1 MLRGAELVRKP
12 SWIRKTTVLSVLL
25 LSTLLAAGIAFPQS
39 PPASLAGDN
48 AVLPGAS
55 AAGVTGSAGCRECHE
70 RFYQLWS
77 TSFHGLAMQAFTP
90 KLAKEKLTEPTGD
103 LAAGKLRYR
112 ADIGGDTARVVE
124 QGPKGERTYR
134 IDFAMGGKNVFYF
147 LTPLEKGRL
156 QVLPVA
162 YDVRKKEWFLTTDS
176 HLRPFSDNAAP
187 LPWTDPLYT
196 FNTSCHGCHVSQ
208 VSINY
213 DLSTD
218 SYRTTWTE
226 PGINCESCHNPGAEH
241 VRVARE
247 TPKGEPLKDPKIIVT
262 RTFTVEQHN
271 STCGPCHAKM
281 SPVSPA
287 FTPGER
293 FFDHF
298 DLTTLEDPD
307 FSPDGRDLGENYT
320 YTRWRMSPCVT
331 SGKLSCLHC
340 HTSSGRYR
348 FRNPEDANKAC
359 LPCHEERVG
368 NAAAHSRHPAESEA
382 SRCVSCHMPMTEFAR
397 MRRSDHSMLPP
408 TPAATIA
415 YKSPNAC
422 NLCHADKNAAW
433 ADNLV
438 RAWRPRD
445 YQAPVLRQAGL
456 VDAARKREWKRLP
469 EMLAYLEEKDR
480 DEVVATSLIRLLR
493 ACPDDRKWPAFLQ
506 ALSDPSPLVR
516 GAAAV
521 ALTGHVTPQ
530 SIHPLLAATR
540 DDYRLVRVRAAAA
553 LAGVPPDR
561 LGAVDRQSLEKAR
574 EEAETSFRARPDDH
588 ASHYNLGNLYLAG
601 GDPKKAIGEYGIS
614 SRLRPDSVPPLVNAS
629 MAYYALGEKENAE
642 KSLRRAVK
650 IAPENVVARLNLGML
665 LGEMGKE
672 KEAEKEFRAA
682 AKADPKSAQAAY
694 NLCVVTSKD
703 RVDEALTWCRKATS
717 LRPEEPRYGY
727 TYAFILDRK
736 GDTAKAIPV
745 LRKIVDRNQPYAP
758 AYVMLGTIYEKQG
771 KADEAKK
778 VYRKATDNAQLPEP
792 DRAQFRNKLQSM
804 GK

>member
-1 MLRGAELVRKP
+1 VGGGN
-12 SWIRKTTVLSVLL
+12 VLAGFLL
-25 LSTLLAAGIAFPQS
+25 ATLLAAGNAFSQS
-39 PPASLAGDN
+39 PAGTPAGDN
-48 AVLPGAS
+48 GALPGTS
-55 AAGVTGSAGCRECHE
+55 PAGVTGSVGCRECHE

-90 KLAKEKLTEPTGD
+90 KLAKESLTEPAGD
-103 LAAGKLRYR
+103 LAAGNLRYR
-112 ADIGGDTARVVE
+112 ADIGGETAWVVE
-124 QGPKGERTYR
+124 RGPKGERKYR
-134 IDFAMGGKNVFYF
+134 MDYAVGGKNVFYF

-162 YDVRKKEWFLTTDS
+162 YDVRRKEWFPTTDS
-176 HLRPFSDNAAP
+176 HLRPFSDNAVS

-208 VSINY
+208 VSVNY
-213 DLSTD
+213 DLATD

-226 PGINCESCHNPGAEH
+226 PGINCETCHNPGAEH

-262 RTFTVEQHN
+262 KAFTVEQHN

-281 SPVSPA
+281 SPVSPV
-287 FTPGER
+287 FTPGDR
-293 FFDHF
+293 FFDHY
-298 DLTTLEDPD
+298 DLAALEDPD

-320 YTRWRMSPCVT
+320 YTRWMMSPCVK
-331 SGKLSCLHC
+331 SGKLGCLHC

-348 FRNPEDANKAC
+348 FRKPEDANKAC

-368 NAAAHSRHPAESEA
+368 NAAAHSRHPAGSEA

-408 TPAATIA
+408 APAATLA
-415 YKSPNAC
+415 YKSQNAC
-422 NLCHADKNAAW
+422 NLCHADKDAAW

-445 YQAPVLRQAGL
+445 YQAPVLRRAGL
-456 VDAARKREWKRLP
+456 VDAARKGEWKKLP

-480 DEVVATSLIRLLR
+480 DEVVAASLIRLLR
-493 ACPDDRKWPAFLQ
+493 GCPDDTKWPAFIK

-521 ALTGHVTPQ
+521 ALSGHVTPQ

-540 DDYRLVRVRAAAA
+540 DSYRLVRIRAAEA
-553 LAGVPPDR
+553 LAGVPPAR
-561 LGAVDRQSLEKAR
+561 LMEMDRQSLEKAR

-588 ASHYNLGNLYLAG
+588 ASHYNLGNFYLAG
-601 GDPKKAIGEYGIS
+601 GAPRMAIGEYEIS

-629 MAYYALGEKENAE
+629 MAYYALGEKEKAE
-642 KSLRRAVK
+642 MSLRRAVK
-650 IAPENVVARLNLGML
+650 LAPENVPARLNLGML

-703 RVDEALTWCRKATS
+703 RMDEALKWCRKAAE
-717 LRPEEPRYGY
+717 LRPEDPKYGY
-727 TYAFILDRK
+727 TYAFFLDKK
-736 GDTAKAIPV
+736 GDTAKAVPV
-745 LRKIVDRNQPYAP
+745 LRKIVDRNPPFPP
-758 AYVMLGTIYEKQG
+758 AYALLGSIYEKQG
-771 KADEAKK
+771 KQDEARK
-778 VYRKATDNAQLPEP
+778 VYRKAADNAEIPAA
-792 DRAQFRNKLQSM
+792 DRAQFRSRLQSM

>member
-1 MLRGAELVRKP
+1 MDGKSFPMRKAAIVAAP
-12 SWIRKTTVLSVLL
+12 LL
-25 LSTLLAAGIAFPQS
+25 LALLAAGIAFSQ
-39 PPASLAGDN
+39 PPAGPAAGDN
-48 AVLPGAS
+48 VVLPEAS
-55 AAGVTGSAGCRECHE
+55 AAGVTGSKGCRECHE

-90 KLAKEKLTEPTGD
+90 KLAKEKLTVPAGD
-103 LAAGKLRYR
+103 LEAGELRYR
-112 ADIGGDTARVVE
+112 ADIGGETAWVVE
-124 QGPKGERTYR
+124 AGPKGERKYR
-134 IDFAMGGKNVFYF
+134 IDYAMGGKNVFYF

-187 LPWTDPLYT
+187 LPWTDPMYT

-226 PGINCESCHNPGAEH
+226 PGINCETCHNPGGEH

-262 RTFTVEQHN
+262 KKFTVEQHN

-281 SPVSPA
+281 SPISPV

-293 FFDHF
+293 FFDHY
-298 DLTTLEDPD
+298 DLATLEDTD

-320 YTRWRMSPCVT
+320 YTRWLMSPCAK
-331 SGKLSCLHC
+331 SGKLSCMHC

-348 FRNPEDANKAC
+348 FRKPEDANKAC
-359 LPCHEERVG
+359 LPCHGERVE
-368 NAAAHSRHPAESEA
+368 NVSAHSRHPAESEA
-382 SRCVSCHMPMTEFAR
+382 SRCVSCHMPVTEFAR

-408 TPAATIA
+408 TPAATVA

-422 NLCHADKNAAW
+422 NLCHTDKDAAW

-456 VDAARKREWKRLP
+456 VNAARKRDWKQLP
-469 EMLAYLEEKDR
+469 EMLAWLEEKDH
-480 DEVVATSLIRLLR
+480 DEVVAASLIRLLR
-493 ACPDDRKWPAFLQ
+493 ACPDEKKWPAFIN

-521 ALTGHVTPQ
+521 ALNGYITPK
-530 SIHPLLAATR
+530 SLPALLAATR
-540 DDYRLVRVRAAAA
+540 DDYLLVRIRAAEA

-561 LGAVDRQSLEKAR
+561 LPKADRESLEKAR

-588 ASHYNLGNLYLAG
+588 ASHYNLGNFYLAG
-601 GDPKKAIGEYGIS
+601 GKPKKALDEFAFS
-614 SRLRPDSVPPLVNAS
+614 SRLRPDSIPPLVNAS
-629 MAYYALGEKENAE
+629 LAHNALGENDKAE
-642 KSLRRAVK
+642 KSLRRALK
-650 IAPENVVARLNLGML
+650 IDPANFAANLNLGML
-665 LGEMGKE
+665 LGETGKT
-672 KEAEKEFRAA
+672 KESEAAFRAA
-682 AKADPKSAQAAY
+682 AKADPASPVAAF
-694 NLCVVTSKD
+694 NLCVIASKD
-703 RVDEALTWCRKATS
+703 RMDEALKWCRKAS
-717 LRPEEPRYGY
+717 ELRPEDPRYGY
-727 TYAFILDRK
+727 TYAFFLDRK

-745 LRKIVDRNQPYAP
+745 LRKIVDRKQPYP
-758 AYVMLGTIYEKQG
+758 LAYVMLGTIYEKQG
-771 KADEAKK
+771 KTVEAKK
-778 VYRKATDNAQLPEP
+778 VYRKAADNAELSEQ
-792 DRAQFRNKLQSM
+792 DRAAFRNKLESM

>member
-1 MLRGAELVRKP
+1 MRRKP
-12 SWIRKTTVLSVLL
+12 SRIRKSTVFPTLL
-25 LSTLLAAGIAFPQS
+25 LSILLAAGTAFPQTPAGS
-39 PPASLAGDN
+39 PTGDN
-48 AVLPGAS
+48 AALTEAS
-55 AAGVTGSAGCRECHE
+55 SAGVTGSKGCRECHE

-77 TSFHGLAMQAFTP
+77 ASFHGLAMQAFTP
-90 KLAKEKLTEPTGD
+90 ILAKEKLTEPSGD
-103 LAAGKLRYR
+103 LAAGEMRYR
-112 ADIGGDTARVVE
+112 ADIGGDPGWVIE
-124 QGPKGERTYR
+124 HGPRGEGKYR
-134 IDFAMGGKNVFYF
+134 IDYAMGGKNVFYF

-162 YDVRKKEWFLTTDS
+162 YDVRKKEWFLTTSS
-176 HLRPFSDNAAP
+176 HLRPFSDNAPA

-208 VSINY
+208 VSVNY

-226 PGINCESCHNPGAEH
+226 PGINCETCHNPGGEH

-262 RTFTVEQHN
+262 KKFTVEQHN
-271 STCGPCHAKM
+271 SNCGPCHAKM
-281 SPVSPA
+281 SPVSQA

-320 YTRWRMSPCVT
+320 FTRWRMSPCVK
-331 SGKLSCLHC
+331 SGKLGCMHC

-348 FRNPEDANKAC
+348 FKKPEDADKAC
-359 LPCHEERVG
+359 LPCHEERVA
-368 NAAAHSRHPAESEA
+368 NAVAHSRHPAGSEA

-422 NLCHADKNAAW
+422 NLCHTDKDAAW
-433 ADNLV
+433 AEHQV

-445 YQAPVLRQAGL
+445 YQAPVLRAAGL

-469 EMLAYLEEKDR
+469 EMLAYLEEKER
-480 DEVVATSLIRLLR
+480 DEVVATSLIRLLGS
-493 ACPDDRKWPAFLQ
+493 CPDDRKWSAFDK

-516 GAAAV
+516 GASAA
-521 ALTGHVTPQ
+521 ALTGHITPE
-530 SIHPLLAATR
+530 SLHLLLAATR
-540 DDYRLVRVRAAAA
+540 DDYRLVRVRAAEA
-553 LAGVPPDR
+553 LAGVPPER
-561 LGAVDRQSLEKAR
+561 LGGVDRQSLERAR

-588 ASHYNLGNLYLAG
+588 ASHYNLGNFYLAG
-601 GDPKKAIGEYGIS
+601 GEPKKAIAEYGIS

-629 MAYYALGEKENAE
+629 MAYYALGENGKAE
-642 KSLRRAVK
+642 ESLRRAVK
-650 IAPENVVARLNLGML
+650 IAPGSVAARLNLGML
-665 LGEMGKE
+665 LGEMGKS

-682 AKADPKSAQAAY
+682 AKSDPKSAQAAY

-703 RVDEALTWCRKATS
+703 RMDEALKWCRKAAA

-727 TYAFILDRK
+727 TYAFFLDRK
-736 GDTAKAIPV
+736 GETAKAISV
-745 LRKIVDRNQPYAP
+745 LRKIVNRNPPFSP
-758 AYVMLGTIYEKQG
+758 AYVKLGSIYEEQG
-771 KADEAKK
+771 KAAEAKK
-778 VYRKATDNAQLPEP
+778 VYRKAADNAELSEA
-792 DRAQFRNKLQSM
+792 DRAQFRDKLRSM

>member
-1 MLRGAELVRKP
+1 MRRKP
-12 SWIRKTTVLSVLL
+12 SRICKPTVLAALL
-25 LSTLLAAGIAFPQS
+25 LSTHLAAGIAFPQAS
-39 PPASLAGDN
+39 PGSPVGDN
-48 AVLPGAS
+48 AELPETS
-55 AAGVTGSAGCRECHE
+55 ATGVTGSKGCRECHE
-70 RFYQLWS
+70 RFYKLWS
-77 TSFHGLAMQAFTP
+77 ASFHGLAMQAYTP
-90 KLAKEKLTEPTGD
+90 KLAKEKLTEPSGD
-103 LAAGKLRYR
+103 LAAGELRYR
-112 ADIGGDTARVVE
+112 ADIGGDAGWVIE
-124 QGPKGERTYR
+124 HGPRGEGKYR
-134 IDFAMGGKNVFYF
+134 IDYAMGGKNVFYF

-162 YDVRKKEWFLTTDS
+162 YDVRKKEWFLTTAS
-176 HLRPFSDNAAP
+176 HLRPFSDNAPA

-208 VSINY
+208 VSVNY

-226 PGINCESCHNPGAEH
+226 PGINCETCHNPGEEH
-241 VRVARE
+241 VRAARE

-262 RTFTVEQHN
+262 KTFTVEQHN
-271 STCGPCHAKM
+271 SSCGPCHAKM

-320 YTRWRMSPCVT
+320 FTRWRMSPCVK
-331 SGKLSCLHC
+331 SGKLSCMHC

-348 FRNPEDANKAC
+348 FKKPEDADKAC
-359 LPCHEERVG
+359 LPCHEERVA
-368 NAAAHSRHPAESEA
+368 NAVAHSRHPAGSEA

-422 NLCHADKNAAW
+422 NLCHTDKDAAW
-433 ADNLV
+433 AEHQV

-445 YQAPVLRQAGL
+445 YQAPVLRAAGL

-469 EMLAYLEEKDR
+469 EMLAYLEEKER
-480 DEVVATSLIRLLR
+480 DEVVATSLIRLLGS
-493 ACPDDRKWPAFLQ
+493 CPDDRKWSAFNK

-516 GAAAV
+516 GASAV
-521 ALTGHVTPQ
+521 ALTGHITPE
-530 SIHPLLAATR
+530 SLHLLIAATR
-540 DDYRLVRVRAAAA
+540 DDYRLVRIRAAEA
-553 LAGVPPDR
+553 LAGVAPER
-561 LGAVDRQSLEKAR
+561 LGEADRQSLEKAR

-588 ASHYNLGNLYLAG
+588 ASHYNLGNFYLAG
-601 GDPKKAIGEYGIS
+601 GEPKKAIAEYGIS

-629 MAYYALGEKENAE
+629 MAYYALGEKEKAE
-642 KSLRRAVK
+642 ESLRRAVE
-650 IAPENVVARLNLGML
+650 IAPGSVVARLNLGML
-665 LGEMGKE
+665 LGEMGKS

-682 AKADPKSAQAAY
+682 AKVDPKSAQAAY

-703 RVDEALTWCRKATS
+703 RMNEALKWCRKAAE
-717 LRPEEPRYGY
+717 LHPEEPRYGY
-727 TYAFILDRK
+727 TYAFFLDRK
-736 GDTAKAIPV
+736 GETAKAIPV
-745 LRKIVDRNQPYAP
+745 LRKIVDRNQPFP
-758 AYVMLGTIYEKQG
+758 SAYVMLGTIYEKQG
-771 KADEAKK
+771 KAGEAKK
-778 VYRKATDNAQLPEP
+778 VYRKAADNAELSEA
-792 DRAQFRNKLQSM
+792 DRAQFRDKLRSM

>member
-1 MLRGAELVRKP
+1 MGRRP
-12 SWIRKTTVLSVLL
+12 SRIWKTTVLSALL

-39 PPASLAGDN
+39 PPGSPVGDN
-48 AVLPGAS
+48 TVLIEAS
-55 AAGVTGSAGCRECHE
+55 AAGVTGSKGCRECHE

-90 KLAKEKLTEPTGD
+90 ILAKEKLTEPAGD
-103 LAAGKLRYR
+103 LAAGELRYR
-112 ADIGGDTARVVE
+112 ADIGGETARVVE
-124 QGPKGERTYR
+124 QGPKGERKYR
-134 IDFAMGGKNVFYF
+134 IDYAMGGKNVFYF

-162 YDVRKKEWFLTTDS
+162 YDVRKKEWFLTTAS

-241 VRVARE
+241 VRAARE

-271 STCGPCHAKM
+271 SSCGPCHAKM

-293 FFDHF
+293 FFDHY
-298 DLTTLEDPD
+298 DLAALEDPD

-320 YTRWRMSPCVT
+320 FTRWRMSPCVK
-331 SGKLSCLHC
+331 SGKLSCMHC

-348 FRNPEDANKAC
+348 FRKPEDANKAC
-359 LPCHEERVG
+359 LPCHEERVK
-368 NAAAHSRHPAESEA
+368 NVAAHSRHPAESEA

-408 TPAATIA
+408 TPAATLA

-469 EMLAYLEEKDR
+469 EMLSYLEEKGR

-493 ACPDDRKWPAFLQ
+493 ACPDDRKWPAFIK

-521 ALTGHVTPQ
+521 ALTGYVTPQ

-561 LGAVDRQSLEKAR
+561 LGGMDRQSLENAQ
-574 EEAETSFRARPDDH
+574 EEAEASFRARPDDH
-588 ASHYNLGNLYLAG
+588 ASHFNLGNLYLAEG
-601 GDPKKAIGEYGIS
+601 NPKKAIDEYGIS

-650 IAPENVVARLNLGML
+650 IAPENAAARLNLGML

-703 RVDEALTWCRKATS
+703 RTDEALKWCRKATS
-717 LRPEEPRYGY
+717 LRPEDPRYGY
-727 TYAFILDRK
+727 TYAFLLDRK
-736 GDTAKAIPV
+736 GDTAKAVPV
-745 LRKIVDRNQPYAP
+745 LRKIVDRNQPYSP

-771 KADEAKK
+771 NAGEAKK
-778 VYRKATDNAQLPEP
+778 VYKKAADNAQLPDP
-792 DRAQFRNKLQSM
+792 DRAQFRNRLQAM

>member
-1 MLRGAELVRKP
+1 MDGKAPLTRNTA
-12 SWIRKTTVLSVLL
+12 VLAALL
-25 LSTLLAAGIAFPQS
+25 LPALLVAGIAFSQ
-39 PPASLAGDN
+39 PPAGSAAGDN
-48 AVLPGAS
+48 VAIPGAP
-55 AAGVTGSAGCRECHE
+55 ATGVTGSAGCRECHE
-70 RFYQLWS
+70 KFYQLWS

-90 KLAKEKLTEPTGD
+90 KLAKDRLTDPAGD
-103 LAAGKLRYR
+103 LAAGDLRYR
-112 ADIGGDTARVVE
+112 ADIGGETAWVAE
-124 QGPKGERTYR
+124 QGPKGERKYR
-134 IDFAMGGKNVFYF
+134 IDYAVGGKNVFYF
-147 LTPLEKGRL
+147 LTPLERGRL

-162 YDVRKKEWFLTTDS
+162 YDVRRKEWFLTTDS

-208 VSINY
+208 VSTNY

-226 PGINCESCHNPGAEH
+226 PGINCETCHNPGAEH

-262 RTFTVEQHN
+262 KTFTVEQHN

-281 SPVSPA
+281 SPVSPV

-293 FFDHF
+293 FFDHY
-298 DLTTLEDPD
+298 DLAALEDPD

-320 YTRWRMSPCVT
+320 FTRWMMSPCVK
-331 SGKLSCLHC
+331 SGKMSCMHC

-348 FRNPEDANKAC
+348 FRKPEDADKAC
-359 LPCHEERVG
+359 LPCHEERVA
-368 NAAAHSRHPAESEA
+368 NAAAHSRHPAGSEA
-382 SRCVSCHMPMTEFAR
+382 SRCISCHMPMTEFAR

-408 TPAATIA
+408 APAATIA
-415 YKSPNAC
+415 WKSPNAC
-422 NLCHADKNAAW
+422 NLCHADRDAAW

-438 RAWRPRD
+438 RAWRTRD
-445 YQAPVLRQAGL
+445 YQAPVLRSAGL
-456 VDAARKREWKRLP
+456 VDDARKREWKKLP
-469 EMLAYLEEKDR
+469 EMLAYIEGKDR
-480 DEVVATSLIRLLR
+480 DEVVAASLVRLLR
-493 ACPDDRKWPAFLQ
+493 ACPDDRKWPAFVK

-516 GAAAV
+516 GAAAA
-521 ALTGHVTPQ
+521 ALTGYVTPQ

-540 DDYRLVRVRAAAA
+540 DSYRLVRIRAAEA
-553 LAGVPPDR
+553 LAGVQPAR
-561 LGAVDRQSLEKAR
+561 LGGVDRQSLEKAR
-574 EEAETSFRARPDDH
+574 EEAETSFRARPDDY

-601 GDPKKAIGEYGIS
+601 GTPRKAIEEYEIS

-629 MAYYALGEKENAE
+629 LAYNALGENDKAE
-642 KSLRRAVK
+642 QSLRRAVK
-650 IAPENVVARLNLGML
+650 IAPENAAARLNLGML
-665 LGEMGKE
+665 LGEKGKT

-682 AKADPKSAQAAY
+682 AKADPKSPQAAY
-694 NLCVVTSKD
+694 NLCVITSKD
-703 RVDEALTWCRKATS
+703 RMDEALRWCRKAAD

-727 TYAFILDRK
+727 TYAFFLDRK

-745 LRKIVDRNQPYAP
+745 LRKIVDRNQPFSP

-778 VYRKATDNAQLPEP
+778 IYRRAADNAELPEP
-792 DRAQFRNKLQSM
+792 DRAQFRNRLRTM

>member
-1 MLRGAELVRKP
+1 MDGKVPL
-12 SWIRKTTVLSVLL
+12 IRKTAVVIGPLL
-25 LSTLLAAGIAFPQS
+25 LALLAAGVAFSQ
-39 PPASLAGDN
+39 PPAGAPAGDN
-48 AVLPGAS
+48 GALPEAS
-55 AAGVTGSAGCRECHE
+55 PAGVTGSIGCRECHE
-70 RFYQLWS
+70 KFYQLWS

-90 KLAKEKLTEPTGD
+90 KLAKEKLTEPAGD
-103 LAAGKLRYR
+103 LAGGDLRYR
-112 ADIGGDTARVVE
+112 ADIGGETAWVVE
-124 QGPKGERTYR
+124 QGPKGDRNYK
-134 IDFAMGGKNVFYF
+134 IDYAVGGKNVFYF

-162 YDVRKKEWFLTTDS
+162 YDVRRKEWFLTTDS

-218 SYRTTWTE
+218 TYRTTWTE
-226 PGINCESCHNPGAEH
+226 PGINCETCHNPGAEH

-262 RTFTVEQHN
+262 KAFTVEQHN

-281 SPVSPA
+281 SPVSPV

-293 FFDHF
+293 FFDHY
-298 DLTTLEDPD
+298 DLAALEDPD
-307 FSPDGRDLGENYT
+307 FYPDGRDLGENYT
-320 YTRWRMSPCVT
+320 YTRWMMSPCVK
-331 SGKLSCLHC
+331 SGKLGCMHC

-348 FRNPEDANKAC
+348 FRKPEDANKAC

-368 NAAAHSRHPAESEA
+368 NAAAHSRHPAGNEA
-382 SRCVSCHMPMTEFAR
+382 SRCVSCHMPVTEFAR

-408 TPAATIA
+408 SPAATLA

-422 NLCHADKNAAW
+422 NLCHADRDAAW

-445 YQAPVLRQAGL
+445 YQAPVLRRAAL
-456 VDAARKREWKRLP
+456 VDAARKGDWKKLP
-469 EMLAYLEEKDR
+469 EMLSYLEEKDR
-480 DEVVATSLIRLLR
+480 DEVVAAS
-493 ACPDDRKWPAFLQ
+493 
-506 ALSDPSPLVR
+506 LVR

-540 DDYRLVRVRAAAA
+540 DSYRLVRIRAAEA
-553 LAGVPPDR
+553 LAGLPPAR
-561 LGAVDRQSLEKAR
+561 LMEMDRQSLSKAR

-601 GDPKKAIGEYGIS
+601 GNPKKAIEEYETS
-614 SRLRPDSVPPLVNAS
+614 SRLRPDSLPPLVNAS
-629 MAYYALGEKENAE
+629 MAYYSLGEKEKAE
-642 KSLRRAVK
+642 DSLRRAVK
-650 IAPENVVARLNLGML
+650 IAPENVPARLNLGML
-665 LGEMGKE
+665 LGEMGKT

-703 RVDEALTWCRKATS
+703 RLDEALKWCRKAAD

-727 TYAFILDRK
+727 TYAFFLDKK
-736 GDTAKAIPV
+736 GDTAKAVPV
-745 LRKIVDRNQPYAP
+745 LRKIVDRSQPFSP

-771 KADEAKK
+771 KAAEARK
-778 VYRKATDNAQLPEP
+778 VYKKAADNPELPEP
-792 DRAQFRNKLQSM
+792 DRAQFRNRLQTM

>member
-1 MLRGAELVRKP
+1 MDGKVPLTWKAALP
-12 SWIRKTTVLSVLL
+12 FASVLL
-25 LSTLLAAGIAFPQS
+25 ALLVSGVAFSQ
-39 PPASLAGDN
+39 PPGGTPAGDN
-48 AVLPGAS
+48 VALPGI
-55 AAGVTGSAGCRECHE
+55 GVTGSVGCRECHE
-70 RFYQLWS
+70 KFYQLWS
-77 TSFHGLAMQAFTP
+77 SSFHGLAMQAFTP
-90 KLAKEKLTEPTGD
+90 RLSKGKLTEPLGD
-103 LAAGKLRYR
+103 LAAGALRYR
-112 ADIGGDTARVVE
+112 ADLGGETAWVVE
-124 QGPKGERTYR
+124 QGPKGERRYR
-134 IDFAMGGKNVFYF
+134 IDYAVGGKNVFYF

-162 YDVRKKEWFLTTDS
+162 YDVRRKEWFLTTDS

-226 PGINCESCHNPGAEH
+226 PGINCETCHNPGAEH

-247 TPKGEPLKDPKIIVT
+247 TPKGDPLKDPKIIVT
-262 RTFTVEQHN
+262 KAFTVEQHN
-271 STCGPCHAKM
+271 SNCGPCHAKM
-281 SPVSPA
+281 SPVSPV

-293 FFDHF
+293 FFDHY
-298 DLTTLEDPD
+298 DLAALEDPD

-320 YTRWRMSPCVT
+320 YTRWMMSPCVK
-331 SGKLSCLHC
+331 SGKLSCMHC

-348 FRNPEDANKAC
+348 FRKPEDANKAC

-368 NAAAHSRHPAESEA
+368 NTASHSRHPAGSEA

-422 NLCHADKNAAW
+422 NLCHADRTTAW

-438 RAWRPRD
+438 RAGRPRD
-445 YQAPVLRQAGL
+445 YQAPVLRTAGL

-469 EMLAYLEEKDR
+469 EMLSYLEEKDR
-480 DEVVATSLIRLLR
+480 DEVIATSLIRLLWN
-493 ACPDDRKWPAFLQ
+493 CPDEKIWPAFIT

-516 GAAAV
+516 GASAA

-530 SIHPLLAATR
+530 SLHPLLAATR
-540 DDYRLVRVRAAAA
+540 DDYRLVRIRAAEA

-561 LGAVDRQSLEKAR
+561 LGGMDRQSLSRAR
-574 EEAETSFRARPDDH
+574 EEAEASFRARPDDY
-588 ASHYNLGNLYLAG
+588 ASHYNLGNFYLAG
-601 GDPKKAIGEYGIS
+601 GNPKKAIEEFAIS
-614 SRLRPDSVPPLVNAS
+614 SKLRPDSVLPLVNAS

-650 IAPENVVARLNLGML
+650 LAPENVAARLNLGML
-665 LGEMGKE
+665 LGEMGKT
-672 KEAEKEFRAA
+672 KEAEKEYRVA

-703 RVDEALTWCRKATS
+703 RLDEAIKWCRKAAD

-727 TYAFILDRK
+727 TYAFFLDKK
-736 GDTAKAIPV
+736 GDTDKAIPV
-745 LRKIVDRNQPYAP
+745 LRKIVDRNQPFSP
-758 AYVMLGTIYEKQG
+758 AYAMLGTIYEKQG
-771 KADEAKK
+771 KTAEA
-778 VYRKATDNAQLPEP
+778 RKIYEKAADNAELPEP
-792 DRAQFRNKLQSM
+792 DRAQFRSKLQTI

>member
-1 MLRGAELVRKP
+1 MDGKVPLTWKAALP
-12 SWIRKTTVLSVLL
+12 FASVLL
-25 LSTLLAAGIAFPQS
+25 ALLVAGVAFSQ
-39 PPASLAGDN
+39 PPGGTPAGDN
-48 AVLPGAS
+48 VALPGV
-55 AAGVTGSAGCRECHE
+55 GVTGSVGCRECHE
-70 RFYQLWS
+70 KFYQLWS
-77 TSFHGLAMQAFTP
+77 SSFHGLAMQAFTP
-90 KLAKEKLTEPTGD
+90 RLSKEKLTEPLGD
-103 LAAGKLRYR
+103 LAAGALRYR
-112 ADIGGDTARVVE
+112 ADLGGETAWVVE
-124 QGPKGERTYR
+124 QGPKGERRYR
-134 IDFAMGGKNVFYF
+134 IDYAVGGKNVFYF

-162 YDVRKKEWFLTTDS
+162 YDVRRKEWFLTTDS

-208 VSINY
+208 VSTNY

-226 PGINCESCHNPGAEH
+226 PGINCETCHNPGAEH

-262 RTFTVEQHN
+262 KTFTVEQHN

-281 SPVSPA
+281 SPVSPV

-293 FFDHF
+293 FFDHY
-298 DLTTLEDPD
+298 DLAALEDPD

-320 YTRWRMSPCVT
+320 FTRWMMSPCVK
-331 SGKLSCLHC
+331 SGKMSCMHC

-348 FRNPEDANKAC
+348 FRKPEDADKAC
-359 LPCHEERVG
+359 LPCHEERVA
-368 NAAAHSRHPAESEA
+368 NAAAHSRHPAGSEA
-382 SRCVSCHMPMTEFAR
+382 SRCISCHMPMTEFAR

-408 TPAATIA
+408 APAATIA
-415 YKSPNAC
+415 WKSPNAC
-422 NLCHADKNAAW
+422 NLCHADRDAAW

-438 RAWRPRD
+438 RAWRTRD
-445 YQAPVLRQAGL
+445 YQAPVLRSAGL
-456 VDAARKREWKRLP
+456 VDDARKREWKKLP
-469 EMLAYLEEKDR
+469 EMLAYIEGKDR
-480 DEVVATSLIRLLR
+480 DEVVAASLVRLLR
-493 ACPDDRKWPAFLQ
+493 ACPDDRKWPAFVK

-516 GAAAV
+516 GAAAA
-521 ALTGHVTPQ
+521 ALTGYVTPQ

-540 DDYRLVRVRAAAA
+540 DSYRLVRIRAAEA
-553 LAGVPPDR
+553 LAGVQPAR
-561 LGAVDRQSLEKAR
+561 LGGVDRQSLEKAR
-574 EEAETSFRARPDDH
+574 EEAETSFRARPDDY

-601 GDPKKAIGEYGIS
+601 GTPRKAIEEYEIS

-629 MAYYALGEKENAE
+629 LAYNALGENDKAE
-642 KSLRRAVK
+642 QSLRRAVK
-650 IAPENVVARLNLGML
+650 IAPENAAARLNLGML
-665 LGEMGKE
+665 LGEKGKT

-682 AKADPKSAQAAY
+682 AKADPKSPQAAY
-694 NLCVVTSKD
+694 NLCVITSKD
-703 RVDEALTWCRKATS
+703 RIDEALRWCRKAAD

-727 TYAFILDRK
+727 TYAFFLDRK

-745 LRKIVDRNQPYAP
+745 LRKIVDRNQPFSP

-778 VYRKATDNAQLPEP
+778 IYRRAADNAELPEP
-792 DRAQFRNKLQSM
+792 DRAQFRNRLRTM

>member
-1 MLRGAELVRKP
+1 MGRKP
-12 SWIRKTTVLSVLL
+12 SWILRTTVLAVLIL
-25 LSTLLAAGIAFPQS
+25 PTLLVAGIAFPQS
-39 PPASLAGDN
+39 PPGSTVGDN
-48 AVLPGAS
+48 GALPEAS
-55 AAGVTGSAGCRECHE
+55 AAGVTGSKGCRECHE

-90 KLAKEKLTEPTGD
+90 ALAKEKLTEPAGY
-103 LAAGKLRYR
+103 LAAGGLRYR
-112 ADIGGDTARVVE
+112 ADIGGETAWVIE
-124 QGPKGERTYR
+124 QGPKGERKYR
-134 IDFAMGGKNVFYF
+134 IDYAVGGKNVFYF

-162 YDVRKKEWFLTTDS
+162 YDVRKKEWFLTTAS
-176 HLRPFSDNAAP
+176 HLRPFSDNAPA

-208 VSINY
+208 VSVNY

-226 PGINCESCHNPGAEH
+226 PGINCETCHNPGGEH

-247 TPKGEPLKDPKIIVT
+247 TPKGEPLKDPKLIVT
-262 RTFTVEQHN
+262 KKFTVEQHN
-271 STCGPCHAKM
+271 SNCGPCHAKM
-281 SPVSPA
+281 SPVSAA

-293 FFDHF
+293 YFDHY

-320 YTRWRMSPCVT
+320 YTRWRMSPCVK
-331 SGKLSCLHC
+331 SGKLSCMHC

-348 FRNPEDANKAC
+348 FKKPEDADKAC

-368 NAAAHSRHPAESEA
+368 NAAAHSRHPAGSEA

-422 NLCHADKNAAW
+422 NLCHADKDAAW

-456 VDAARKREWKRLP
+456 VAAARKREWKRLP

-493 ACPDDRKWPAFLQ
+493 ACPEERKGPAFIE
-506 ALSDPSPLVR
+506 ALKDPSPLVR
-516 GAAAV
+516 GAAAA
-521 ALTGHVTPQ
+521 ALAGHVTPQ
-530 SIHPLLAATR
+530 SLHPLLAATR
-540 DDYRLVRVRAAAA
+540 DDYRLVRIRAAAT

-561 LGAVDRQSLEKAR
+561 LGEVDRQSLESAR
-574 EEAETSFRARPDDH
+574 KEAETSFRARPDDH
-588 ASHYNLGNLYLAG
+588 ASHYNLGNFYLDG
-601 GDPKKAIGEYGIS
+601 GEPRKAIDEYETS

-650 IAPENVVARLNLGML
+650 IAPENVPARLNLGML

-672 KEAEKEFRAA
+672 KAAEKEFRAA

-703 RVDEALTWCRKATS
+703 RVDEALTWCRKATN
-717 LRPEEPRYGY
+717 LRPEEPRYGT
-727 TYAFILDRK
+727 TYAFLLDRK
-736 GDTAKAIPV
+736 GDTTKAVPV
-745 LRKIVDRNQPYAP
+745 LRKIVDRNQPYPP

-771 KADEAKK
+771 KAGEAKK
-778 VYRKATDNAQLPEP
+778 VYRKAADNAELPEP

>member
-1 MLRGAELVRKP
+1 MRRKP
-12 SWIRKTTVLSVLL
+12 SRICKPTVLAALL
-25 LSTLLAAGIAFPQS
+25 LSTFLAAGIAFPQAS
-39 PPASLAGDN
+39 PGSPVGDN
-48 AVLPGAS
+48 AELPGTS
-55 AAGVTGSAGCRECHE
+55 ATGVTGSKGCRECHE
-70 RFYQLWS
+70 RFYKLWS
-77 TSFHGLAMQAFTP
+77 ASFHGLAMQAYTP
-90 KLAKEKLTEPTGD
+90 KLAKEKLTEPSGD
-103 LAAGKLRYR
+103 LAAGELRYR
-112 ADIGGDTARVVE
+112 ADIGGDAGWVIE
-124 QGPKGERTYR
+124 HGPRGEGKYR
-134 IDFAMGGKNVFYF
+134 IDYAMGGKNVFYF

-162 YDVRKKEWFLTTDS
+162 YDVRKKEWFLTTAS
-176 HLRPFSDNAAP
+176 HLRPFSDNAPA

-208 VSINY
+208 VSVNY

-226 PGINCESCHNPGAEH
+226 PGINCETCHNPGGEH
-241 VRVARE
+241 VRAARE

-262 RTFTVEQHN
+262 KTFTVEQHN
-271 STCGPCHAKM
+271 SSCGPCHAKM

-320 YTRWRMSPCVT
+320 FTRWRMSPCVK
-331 SGKLSCLHC
+331 SGKLSCMHC

-348 FRNPEDANKAC
+348 FKKPEDADKAC
-359 LPCHEERVG
+359 LPCHEERVA
-368 NAAAHSRHPAESEA
+368 NAAAHSRHPAGSEA

-422 NLCHADKNAAW
+422 NLCHTDKDAAW
-433 ADNLV
+433 AEHQV

-445 YQAPVLRQAGL
+445 YQAPVLRAAGL
-456 VDAARKREWKRLP
+456 IDAARKREWKRLP
-469 EMLAYLEEKDR
+469 EMLAYLEEKER
-480 DEVVATSLIRLLR
+480 DEVVATSLIRLLGS
-493 ACPDDRKWPAFLQ
+493 CPDDRKWSAFDK

-516 GAAAV
+516 GASAV
-521 ALTGHVTPQ
+521 ALTGHITPE
-530 SIHPLLAATR
+530 SLHLLIAATR
-540 DDYRLVRVRAAAA
+540 DDYRLVRIRAAEA
-553 LAGVPPDR
+553 LAGVAPER
-561 LGAVDRQSLEKAR
+561 LGEADRQSLEKAR

-588 ASHYNLGNLYLAG
+588 ASHYNLGNFYLAG
-601 GDPKKAIGEYGIS
+601 GEPKKAIAEYGIS

-629 MAYYALGEKENAE
+629 MAYYALGEKEKAE
-642 KSLRRAVK
+642 ESLRRAVE
-650 IAPENVVARLNLGML
+650 IAPGSVVARLNLGML
-665 LGEMGKE
+665 LGEMGKS

-682 AKADPKSAQAAY
+682 AKVDPKSAQAAY

-703 RVDEALTWCRKATS
+703 RMNEALKWCRKAAE

-727 TYAFILDRK
+727 TYAFFLDRK
-736 GDTAKAIPV
+736 GETAKAIPV
-745 LRKIVDRNQPYAP
+745 LRKIVDRNQPFP
-758 AYVMLGTIYEKQG
+758 SAYVMLGTIYEKQG
-771 KADEAKK
+771 KAGEAKK
-778 VYRKATDNAQLPEP
+778 VYRKAADNAELSEA
-792 DRAQFRNKLQSM
+792 DRAQFRDKLRSM

>member
-1 MLRGAELVRKP
+1 LGRKP
-12 SWIRKTTVLSVLL
+12 SRIRKTTVLVALL
-25 LSTLLAAGIAFPQS
+25 LSTLLAAGIAFSQS
-39 PPASLAGDN
+39 PPGPPAGDN
-48 AVLPGAS
+48 AALTEASGA
-55 AAGVTGSAGCRECHE
+55 GLTGSKGCRECHE

-77 TSFHGLAMQAFTP
+77 ASFHGLAMQAFTP
-90 KLAKEKLTEPTGD
+90 KLAKEKLAEPTGD
-103 LAAGKLRYR
+103 LASGDLRYR
-112 ADIGGDTARVVE
+112 ADIGGETAWVVE
-124 QGPKGERTYR
+124 RGPKGERKYR
-134 IDFAMGGKNVFYF
+134 IDYAMGGKNVFYF

-162 YDVRKKEWFLTTDS
+162 YDVRKKEWFPTTAS
-176 HLRPFSDNAAP
+176 HLRPFSDNAP
-187 LPWTDPLYT
+187 SLPWTDPLYT

-208 VSINY
+208 VSTNY

-226 PGINCESCHNPGAEH
+226 PGINCETCHNPGGEH
-241 VRVARE
+241 VRAARE
-247 TPKGEPLKDPKIIVT
+247 TPKGEPLKDLKIIVT
-262 RTFTVEQHN
+262 KKFTVEQHN
-271 STCGPCHAKM
+271 SNCGPCHAKM

-298 DLTTLEDPD
+298 DLTTLEDTD

-320 YTRWRMSPCVT
+320 YTRWRMSPCVK

-348 FRNPEDANKAC
+348 FKKPEDANKAC
-359 LPCHEERVG
+359 LPCHEERVA
-368 NAAAHSRHPAESEA
+368 NASAHSHHPAESEA
-382 SRCVSCHMPMTEFAR
+382 SRCISCHMPMTEFAR

-422 NLCHADKNAAW
+422 NLCHADKSAAW

-456 VDAARKREWKRLP
+456 VAAARKREWKNLP
-469 EMLAYLEEKDR
+469 EMLAYLEEKDH

-493 ACPDDRKWPAFLQ
+493 ACPDDRRLPAFVK

-516 GAAAV
+516 GAAAA
-521 ALTGHVTPQ
+521 ALAGDITPQ
-530 SIHPLLAATR
+530 SIHPLLGATR
-540 DDYRLVRVRAAAA
+540 DDYRLVRVRAAEA
-553 LAGVPPDR
+553 LAGVPSDR
-561 LGAVDRQSLEKAR
+561 LGGVDRQSLESAR
-574 EEAETSFRARPDDH
+574 KEAVTSFQARPDDH

-601 GDPKKAIGEYGIS
+601 GDPKKAIDEYGIS

-629 MAYYALGEKENAE
+629 MAYYALGEKEKAE
-642 KSLRRAVK
+642 ESLRRAVK
-650 IAPENVVARLNLGML
+650 IAPENVAARLNLGML

-703 RVDEALTWCRKATS
+703 RVDEALKWCRKATN

-727 TYAFILDRK
+727 TYAFVLDRK
-736 GDTAKAIPV
+736 GETAKAIPV
-745 LRKIVDRNQPYAP
+745 LRKIVDRNQPYSP

-771 KADEAKK
+771 KTGEAKK
-778 VYRKATDNAQLPEP
+778 VYRKAANNAELPEP
-792 DRAQFRNKLQSM
+792 DRAQFRDKLQSM

>member
-1 MLRGAELVRKP
+1 LGRKP
-12 SWIRKTTVLSVLL
+12 SRIRKTTVLAALL

-39 PPASLAGDN
+39 PAGSPAGDN
-48 AVLPGAS
+48 AAFSETS
-55 AAGVTGSAGCRECHE
+55 APGVTGSKGCRECHE

-90 KLAKEKLTEPTGD
+90 KLAKEKLTEPEGD
-103 LAAGKLRYR
+103 LAAGTLRYR
-112 ADIGGDTARVVE
+112 ADIVGETSWVVE
-124 QGPKGERTYR
+124 RGPKGERKYR
-134 IDFAMGGKNVFYF
+134 VDYAMGGKNVFYF

-196 FNTSCHGCHVSQ
+196 FNTACHGCHVSQ

-226 PGINCESCHNPGAEH
+226 PGINCETCHNPGAEH

-247 TPKGEPLKDPKIIVT
+247 TPKGEPLEDPKLIVT
-262 RTFTVEQHN
+262 KKFTVEQHN
-271 STCGPCHAKM
+271 SNCGPCHAKM

-293 FFDHF
+293 YFDHF
-298 DLTTLEDPD
+298 DLATLEDPD

-320 YTRWRMSPCVT
+320 FTRWRMSPCVK
-331 SGKLSCLHC
+331 SGKLGCMHC

-348 FRNPEDANKAC
+348 FKKPEDADKAC

-368 NAAAHSRHPAESEA
+368 NAAAHSRHPAESEG

-408 TPAATIA
+408 TPAATIV

-422 NLCHADKNAAW
+422 NLCHADKSAAW

-438 RAWRPRD
+438 RSWRPRD

-456 VDAARKREWKRLP
+456 VDAARKRDWKQLP
-469 EMLAYLEEKDR
+469 EILAYLEEKDR
-480 DEVVATSLIRLLR
+480 DEIVATSLIRLLR
-493 ACPDDRKWPAFLQ
+493 ACPDGRKGPAFIK
-506 ALSDPSPLVR
+506 ALSDSSPLVR
-516 GAAAV
+516 GAAAA
-521 ALTGHVTPQ
+521 ALAGSVTRQ
-530 SIHPLLAATR
+530 SLHPLLAATR
-540 DDYRLVRVRAAAA
+540 DDFRLVRVRAAAT

-561 LGAVDRQSLEKAR
+561 LGGVDRLSLEKALG
-574 EEAETSFRARPDDH
+574 EAETSFRARPDDH
-588 ASHYNLGNLYLAG
+588 ASHYNLGNFYLAG
-601 GDPKKAIGEYGIS
+601 GDPKKAVEEYETS

-629 MAYYALGEKENAE
+629 MAYYALGDKENSE

-650 IAPENVVARLNLGML
+650 IAPENAAARLNLGML

-682 AKADPKSAQAAY
+682 AKADPESAQAAY

-703 RVDEALTWCRKATS
+703 RIDEALKWCRKATN
-717 LRPEEPRYGY
+717 LRREEPRYGY
-727 TYAFILDRK
+727 TYAFLLDRK

-745 LRKIVDRNQPYAP
+745 LRKIVERNPPFPP
-758 AYVMLGTIYEKQG
+758 AYALLGTIYEKQG
-771 KADEAKK
+771 KAGEAKK
-778 VYRKATDNAQLPEP
+778 VYRKAADNAELPEP

>member
-1 MLRGAELVRKP
+1 MDGKVLLT
-12 SWIRKTTVLSVLL
+12 RKTAVLAALL
-25 LSTLLAAGIAFPQS
+25 LPALLAAGVAFSQS
-39 PPASLAGDN
+39 PPGSTAGDN
-48 AVLPGAS
+48 VSLPGAP

-70 RFYQLWS
+70 KFYQLWS

-90 KLAKEKLTEPTGD
+90 KLAKEKLAEPAGD
-103 LAAGKLRYR
+103 LAAGELRYR
-112 ADIGGDTARVVE
+112 ADIGGETAWVVE
-124 QGPKGERTYR
+124 QGPKGERKYP
-134 IDFAMGGKNVFYF
+134 IAYAMGGKNVFYF

-176 HLRPFSDNAAP
+176 HLRPFSDNAAA

-213 DLSTD
+213 DLATD

-226 PGINCESCHNPGAEH
+226 PGINCETCHNPGAEH

-247 TPKGEPLKDPKIIVT
+247 TPKGEPLKDPKLIVT
-262 RTFTVEQHN
+262 KKFTVEQHN
-271 STCGPCHAKM
+271 SNCGPCHAKM

-293 FFDHF
+293 FFDHY
-298 DLTTLEDPD
+298 DLATLEDPD
-307 FSPDGRDLGENYT
+307 FYPDGRDLGENYT
-320 YTRWRMSPCVT
+320 YTRWMMSPCVK
-331 SGKLSCLHC
+331 SGKLSCMHC

-348 FRNPEDANKAC
+348 FRKPEDADKAC

-368 NAAAHSRHPAESEA
+368 NAAAHSRHPAGSEA
-382 SRCVSCHMPMTEFAR
+382 SRCVSCHMPVTEFAR

-408 TPAATIA
+408 APAATVA
-415 YKSPNAC
+415 YKSQNAC
-422 NLCHADKNAAW
+422 NLCHADKDAAW

-456 VDAARKREWKRLP
+456 VDAARKRDWKQLP

-480 DEVVATSLIRLLR
+480 DEVIAASLIRLLR
-493 ACPDDRKWPAFLQ
+493 ACPDQKKWPAFIKALQ
-506 ALSDPSPLVR
+506 DPSPLVR

-540 DDYRLVRVRAAAA
+540 DSYRLVRIRAAEA
-553 LAGVPPDR
+553 LADVPPAR
-561 LGAVDRQSLEKAR
+561 LGGVDRQSLQKAR

-601 GDPKKAIGEYGIS
+601 GDPKKAIEEYETS

-642 KSLRRAVK
+642 KALRRAVK
-650 IAPENVVARLNLGML
+650 IAPENVAARLNLGML
-665 LGEMGKE
+665 LGEMGKT

-682 AKADPKSAQAAY
+682 AKADPSSAVAAY
-694 NLCVVTSKD
+694 NLCVITSKD
-703 RVDEALTWCRKATS
+703 RMDEALKWCRKAAD
-717 LRPEEPRYGY
+717 LRPEDPKYGY
-727 TYAFILDRK
+727 TYALFLDRK

-745 LRKIVDRNQPYAP
+745 LRKIVDRNQPYSP
-758 AYVMLGTIYEKQG
+758 AYAMLGTIYEKQG
-771 KADEAKK
+771 KIDEAKK
-778 VYRKATDNAQLPEP
+778 VYRKAASNAELPEP
-792 DRAQFRNKLQSM
+792 DRAQFRNRLQAM

>member
-1 MLRGAELVRKP
+1 MGRRP
-12 SWIRKTTVLSVLL
+12 SRIRKTTVLSALL
-25 LSTLLAAGIAFPQS
+25 LSTLLAAGIAFSQS
-39 PPASLAGDN
+39 PPGSPAGDN
-48 AVLPGAS
+48 TVLIEAS
-55 AAGVTGSAGCRECHE
+55 AAGVTGSKGCRECHE

-90 KLAKEKLTEPTGD
+90 ILAKEKLTEPAGD
-103 LAAGKLRYR
+103 LAAGELRYR
-112 ADIGGDTARVVE
+112 ADIGGETARVVE

-134 IDFAMGGKNVFYF
+134 IDYAMGGKNVYYF

-162 YDVRKKEWFLTTDS
+162 YDVRKKEWFLTTAS

-241 VRVARE
+241 VRAARE

-262 RTFTVEQHN
+262 KTFTVEQHN
-271 STCGPCHAKM
+271 SSCGPCHAKM

-293 FFDHF
+293 FFDHY
-298 DLTTLEDPD
+298 DLAALEDPD

-320 YTRWRMSPCVT
+320 FTRWRMSPCVK
-331 SGKLSCLHC
+331 SGKLSCMHC

-348 FRNPEDANKAC
+348 FRKPEDANKAC
-359 LPCHEERVG
+359 LPCHEERVK
-368 NAAAHSRHPAESEA
+368 NVAAHSRHPAESEA

-408 TPAATIA
+408 TPAATLA

-469 EMLAYLEEKDR
+469 EMLSYLEEKGR

-493 ACPDDRKWPAFLQ
+493 ACPDDRKWPAFIQ

-521 ALTGHVTPQ
+521 ALTGYVTPQ

-561 LGAVDRQSLEKAR
+561 LGGMDRQSLENAR
-574 EEAETSFRARPDDH
+574 EEAEASFRARPDDH
-588 ASHYNLGNLYLAG
+588 ASHFNLGNLYLAEG
-601 GDPKKAIGEYGIS
+601 NPKKAIDEYGIS

-650 IAPENVVARLNLGML
+650 IAPENAAARLNLGML

-703 RVDEALTWCRKATS
+703 RTDEALKWCRKATS
-717 LRPEEPRYGY
+717 LRPEDPRYGY
-727 TYAFILDRK
+727 TYAFLLDRK
-736 GDTAKAIPV
+736 GDTAKAVPV
-745 LRKIVDRNQPYAP
+745 LRKIVDRNQPYSP

-771 KADEAKK
+771 KAGEAKK
-778 VYRKATDNAQLPEP
+778 VYRKAADNAQLPDP
-792 DRAQFRNKLQSM
+792 DRAQFRNRLQAM